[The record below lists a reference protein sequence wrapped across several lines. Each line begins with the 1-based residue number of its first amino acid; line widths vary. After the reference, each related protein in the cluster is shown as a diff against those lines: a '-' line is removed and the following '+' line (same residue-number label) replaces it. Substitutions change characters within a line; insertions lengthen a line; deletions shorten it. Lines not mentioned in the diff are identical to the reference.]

1 LLLLNYSHYKLTND
15 LKPPTRRINEIIH
28 GKRSVTVDTDLRL
41 SRALGTSEE
50 YWIGLQK
57 DYDLEEHKE
66 KIKDELN
73 CIGNL
78 ALKENKFQ
86 KIRDAL

>member
-1 LLLLNYSHYKLTND
+1 MLLLNHSHYKLAKD
-15 LKPPTRRINEIIH
+15 LKLPPRRINEIIH
-28 GKRSVTVDTDLRL
+28 GKRAVTVDTDLRL
-41 SRALGTSEE
+41 SRALGTSEG

-57 DYDLEEHKE
+57 NYDLEEHKE

-78 ALKENKFQ
+78 ALKANK
-86 KIRDAL
+86 